1 MHCESCGAVMA
12 PGEEREVRGKKLCDD
27 CALDAMAT
35 VKTCD
40 PWAVHAAK
48 TFAQD
53 ELVLRTR
60 QENILRLLR
69 ATPAGLT
76 AEELAARA
84 GISRQELERDFATL
98 RHMEKARAQQRADG
112 RKVLVAWQA
121 VQETT

>member
-1 MHCESCGAVMA
+1 MHCASCGAAMA
-12 PGEEREVRGKKLCDD
+12 LGEEREVRGKKLCDD

-53 ELVLRTR
+53 ELVLSTR
-60 QENILRLLR
+60 QENILRILQ
-69 ATPAGLT
+69 AVPEGLT
-76 AEELAARA
+76 ADELAARA

-98 RHMEKARAQQRADG
+98 RHMEKARAHKRADG

-121 VQETT
+121 GQETT